1 MTIDGLL
8 AWGEE
13 RLQLSSNA
21 PSPAKDAEWLLR
33 HVLGRDK
40 AWLLTHGDESV
51 EEGKAQEY
59 ALLIK
64 RREKNEPMQYIVG
77 ETEFF
82 GLPFR
87 VTPEVLI
94 PRPETEHL
102 VEKVVE
108 LAAGFSAPRIID
120 IGTGSGAIAIAIAK
134 QLPQAQVT
142 ATELSEGAI
151 AVAQEN
157 AARNGVS
164 VRFLLG
170 DLLAPVSEVKFEI
183 IASNPPY
190 VPSEEKALLAVEV
203 RDHEPEMALYGG
215 ADGLGIYRRLIP
227 AAYSQLADGGWLLL
241 EMGFGQAERVKDLM
255 EQAGFQEIE
264 IVTDLQGIERILCG
278 RKKERD

>member
-227 AAYSQLADGGWLLL
+227 AAFLQLTDGGWLLL

>member
-120 IGTGSGAIAIAIAK
+120 VGTGSGAIAIAIAK

-170 DLLAPVSEVKFEI
+170 DLLAPVSEEKYEI

-227 AAYSQLADGGWLLL
+227 AAFLQLTDGGWLLL

>member
-1 MTIDGLL
+1 MTVRALL

-21 PSPAKDAEWLLR
+21 PSPAKDTEWLLR
-33 HVLGRDK
+33 HVLGREK
-40 AWLLTHGDESV
+40 AWLLTHGDDEVEDES
-51 EEGKAQEY
+51 AQQY
-59 ALLIK
+59 ATLIK
-64 RREKNEPMQYIVG
+64 RRATGEPMQYIIG
-77 ETEFF
+77 ECEFF
-82 GLPFR
+82 GMPFR
-87 VTPEVLI
+87 VTPDVLI

-108 LAAGFSAPRIID
+108 LAIGFSAPRVID
-120 IGTGSGAIAIAIAK
+120 VGTGSGAIAIAIAK

-142 ATELSEGAI
+142 ATDLSEGAI
-151 AVAQEN
+151 EVAREN
-157 AARNGVS
+157 AARNGAS
-164 VRFLLG
+164 VRFLSG
-170 DLLAPVSEVKFEI
+170 DLLAPVAEEKFEI

-227 AAYSQLADGGWLLL
+227 AAFAQLTDGGWLLL

-255 EQAGFQEIE
+255 EQAGFREIE

-278 RKKERD
+278 RKKERE

>member
-170 DLLAPVSEVKFEI
+170 DLLAPVSEEKYEI

-227 AAYSQLADGGWLLL
+227 AAFLQLTDGGWLLL